1 MFATQF
7 PKYTWHRSPPS
18 RRSSMA
24 DANGHLSSCGLPPLL
39 AWILLAGEQAQLEV
53 AFNDVLIGHAAAP
66 LAWRGHQRRQGDWRP
81 AWASELWTSAP
92 PPRLSLEALQAHYA
106 ASYQSR
112 RPRKISTAAAL
123 SGEACPWYSPRGLRI
138 WAKEAACSA
147 RGVHVCEDRHGTRCV
162 CHTRPRSQKIRSRFF
177 KIEPRERDF
186 CAPTKRCAT

>member
-1 MFATQF
+1 MGSIYGRCSALGV
-7 PKYTWHRSPPS
+7 RLGLGS
-18 RRSSMA
+18 RF
-24 DANGHLSSCGLPPLL
+24 GLACRRASAAGDGPGPL
-39 AWILLAGEQAQLEV
+39 INVLL
-53 AFNDVLIGHAAAP
+53 GHAAAP

-81 AWASELWTSAP
+81 QLGSELWTSAP

-106 ASYQSR
+106 ASYQPR

-162 CHTRPRSQKIRSRFF
+162 CHTRPRSQKNRSRFF
-177 KIEPRERDF
+177 KIEPS
-186 CAPTKRCAT
+186 